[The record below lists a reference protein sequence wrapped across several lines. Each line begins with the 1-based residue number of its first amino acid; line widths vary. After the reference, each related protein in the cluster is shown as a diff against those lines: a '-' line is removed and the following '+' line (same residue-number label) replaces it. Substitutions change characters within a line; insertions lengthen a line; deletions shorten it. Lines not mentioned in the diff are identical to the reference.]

1 MSWRVHVPNRI
12 KKLIKRFPQDDF
24 GRILKVLRE
33 FEVDPWQG
41 DIVKTDHG
49 ENTWR
54 RRVGNYRIIYFV
66 SINLRLI
73 EIKEIRRRTSSM
85 Y

>member
-1 MSWRVHVPNRI
+1 MSWRVHIPNRV
-12 KKLIKRFPQDDF
+12 KKQIKRFPQDDS

-33 FEVDPWQG
+33 FEIDPWQG
-41 DIVKTDHG
+41 DIAKTDHG

-66 SINLRLI
+66 SVNLRLI
-73 EIKEIRRRTSSM
+73 EIKEIRRRTSST

>member
-1 MSWRVHVPNRI
+1 MPNRI

-41 DIVKTDHG
+41 DIAKTDHG

-54 RRVGNYRIIYFV
+54 RRVGNYRVIYFISV
-66 SINLRLI
+66 NLRLI
-73 EIKEIRRRTSSM
+73 EIKEIRRRTSST